1 MVDQDGYESG
11 LVGPIALDTP
21 VPLIDI
27 VVSPTGV
34 AGVLVPIFIVL
45 IIMGSALGYY
55 VHRNRRLSRSFA
67 AFASRYSPA
76 SGAAILNANALDDDD
91 DDSPIIRGFSD
102 DEPLVVS

>member
-76 SGAAILNANALDDDD
+76 SGAAILNAVISRLLYGMFCRIKGD
-91 DDSPIIRGFSD
+91 ITT
-102 DEPLVVS
+102 